1 MSQYLYY
8 HQVDLYGGYSNME
21 TAYLCLVQY
30 KGKKKLI
37 GIPMSV
43 AVISKKDKLS
53 KSKFIKEHLNLK
65 ENEDIT
71 ILKDNIP
78 YETEIIY
85 KNQNIYLKG
94 FSVSHKNCELS
105 NARQLK
111 IRKEYMIKWKKA
123 LEYIL
128 NNNKNYEMEAIKYS
142 DDIVNYLLSLEN
154 EYPLFAK
161 EITRIREKLDLFE
174 LTLQDKKRIIVE
186 LFKLFHCNS
195 VNANLS
201 SYNLGDR
208 IGRLSG
214 NNVTTGVIFNKSVTG
229 IKESFYEF

>member
-1 MSQYLYY
+1 
-8 HQVDLYGGYSNME
+8 
-21 TAYLCLVQY
+21 
-30 KGKKKLI
+30 
-37 GIPMSV
+37 
-43 AVISKKDKLS
+43 
-53 KSKFIKEHLNLK
+53 
-65 ENEDIT
+65 
-71 ILKDNIP
+71 
-78 YETEIIY
+78 
-85 KNQNIYLKG
+85 
-94 FSVSHKNCELS
+94 
-105 NARQLK
+105 
-111 IRKEYMIKWKKA
+111 
-123 LEYIL
+123 
-128 NNNKNYEMEAIKYS
+128 MEAIKYS